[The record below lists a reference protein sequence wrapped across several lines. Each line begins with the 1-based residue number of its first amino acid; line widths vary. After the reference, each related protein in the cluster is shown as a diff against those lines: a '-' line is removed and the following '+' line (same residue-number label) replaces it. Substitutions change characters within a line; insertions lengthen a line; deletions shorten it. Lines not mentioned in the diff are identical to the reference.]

1 MSVEGEHGRIIAA
14 AANAA
19 LTPLGFRRKGRSRL
33 WLADRGFWLSV
44 VEFQPSGF
52 SKGSYL
58 NVATHWLWG
67 LHDFMSFDHMVDD
80 RRTFIQFTD
89 AAAFAPLATQQ
100 AQDAAEAS
108 EALRIQFSTL
118 KAAALILTEQER
130 SWEREGRGGGSYAF
144 DAAILEGLAGDV
156 AVAQAFFQSALRS
169 FAAEPDYIKSI
180 QELEGAV
187 GVRDTFRAM
196 VELRINHRRESLDL
210 PRLPAGFLENF

>member
-1 MSVEGEHGRIIAA
+1 MSVEGEHGRIIATA
-14 AANAA
+14 AKAA
-19 LTPLGFRRKGRSRL
+19 LAPLGFRRKGRSRL

-67 LHDFMSFDHMVDD
+67 LHDFVSFDHIVDD

-89 AAAFAPLATQQ
+89 AAAFTPLATQL
-100 AQDAAEAS
+100 AQEAAEAS

-130 SWEREGRGGGSYAF
+130 SWEREGRGGGSHAF
-144 DAAILEGLAGDV
+144 DAAMAEGLAGDV
-156 AVAQAFFQSALRS
+156 AVARAFFQSALRG
-169 FAAEPDYIKSI
+169 FAEEPDYITSI
-180 QELEGAV
+180 EELEAAV
-187 GVRDTFRAM
+187 GDRNTFRAM
-196 VELRINHRRESLDL
+196 VESRINDRRQSLDFY
-210 PRLPAGFLENF
+210 RLPAGFLENF